1 LALSLPALGQSVSAS
16 QESSP
21 PTAGQTGQ
29 QGGSNPPAQQPPAT
43 PAPTPTPQP
52 ASAPTWSAGPIDF
65 SGLVDVYYAF
75 NNNHPANVGG
85 SAGCSTSAPATCG
98 NQLYN
103 FDVQP
108 NSFSLNMLKLSA
120 AHSPDPVGFQ
130 VDFGFGRAF
139 DIIAAT
145 EPGSQGPAIFRN
157 IEQAYASLKPAK
169 WHGFEIDFGKFVTSD
184 GAEVIETM
192 NNWNYSRSLLF
203 SWAVPYYHLGLR
215 TSFPVGKHLT
225 AGVML
230 VNGWNNVEDNNTGK
244 TVMFTGTY
252 TRKLFAWTGNYHF
265 GPENPGTNR
274 GWRHLFDTTLTLTP
288 TSKVSA
294 YINYDYGQNR
304 CYPLPGSATCAT
316 TSSPTSAPLSIWTG
330 VAGALHIQATGKWSF
345 SARGEW
351 FNDHNG
357 FATGTNVKQH
367 VKEVTLTGEYKMLEG
382 LLARLEYRYDWSDVP
397 FFNVGTVPAT
407 SKTQTTVALGVV
419 AYFGPK
425 R

>member
-1 LALSLPALGQSVSAS
+1 M
-16 QESSP
+16 
-21 PTAGQTGQ
+21 
-29 QGGSNPPAQQPPAT
+29 
-43 PAPTPTPQP
+43 
-52 ASAPTWSAGPIDF
+52 
-65 SGLVDVYYAF
+65 DVYYSWNA
-75 NNNHPANVGG
+75 NHPANIGG
-85 SAGCSTSAPATCG
+85 TTGCSTSAPATCG

-103 FDVQP
+103 FDVHP

-120 AHSPDPVGFQ
+120 SHSPDPVGFQ

-145 EPGSQGPAIFRN
+145 EPGFQGPSIFRN
-157 IEQAYASLKPAK
+157 IEQAYVSLKPAK

-203 SWAVPYYHLGLR
+203 SWAIPYYHLGLR
-215 TSFPVGKHLT
+215 TSFPIGKHLT

-252 TRKLFAWTGNYHF
+252 TRKYFSWTGNYHF

-274 GWRHLFDTTLTLTP
+274 GWRHLFDNTLTLTP
-288 TSKVSA
+288 TSKLSA

-304 CYPLPGSATCAT
+304 CYPLSESTTCVT
-316 TSSPTSAPLSIWTG
+316 TSSATSAPLSIWTG
-330 VAGALHIQATGKWSF
+330 VAGAVHYQVTGKWSF
-345 SARGEW
+345 SPRVEW

-357 FATGTNVKQH
+357 FATGTNQH

-397 FFNVGTVPAT
+397 FFNVGTILAH
-407 SKTQTTVALGVV
+407 SKTQTTLTLGVV